1 MLSSHCFLHPPES
14 SHHLFQGILC
24 RLFEDRGTWVK
35 IWWWST
41 CVLTIHYLL
50 LLVLTFCT
58 FPCDYF
64 FCVPSLLLSL
74 QMQISSGFLL
84 IFFQLI
90 KCLWGRREPKVWS
103 VSFKHTLHAAS
114 NFILWFTVISI
125 TNGSEKKSW
134 FYFEKMEKW
143 FLSKFSENWKKEKGF
158 VINIVELKKSPSY
171 SYLHAAKFTG

>member
-1 MLSSHCFLHPPES
+1 MVMKHLCFDYTLS
-14 SHHLFQGILC
+14 
-24 RLFEDRGTWVK
+24 
-35 IWWWST
+35 
-41 CVLTIHYLL
+41 LL
-50 LLVLTFCT
+50 LLVLMFCT
-58 FPCDYF
+58 LLCDYF
-64 FCVPSLLLSL
+64 FCIPSLLLSL

-134 FYFEKMEKW
+134 FYFEKMEKG
-143 FLSKFSENWKKEKGF
+143 FLSNSQKIEKKKRDLLSTLWNWKNPQVTLTFMLLNLLNSFCKPQPLCG
-158 VINIVELKKSPSY
+158 IL
-171 SYLHAAKFTG
+171 